1 MVALLRNIP
10 ACLLLAIAFVGCST
24 LAPESS
30 IHINSDPIVSWN
42 DVREI
47 ERLLPSLGIKY
58 PITEI
63 TPKGPDRFIIICTI
77 RPPYGDPYTPSD
89 EIEFTV
95 VRKDGHWVVA
105 GRPQRISRVIT
116 S

>member
-1 MVALLRNIP
+1 MHALLRNI
-10 ACLLLAIAFVGCST
+10 LVYFTLAIAFVGCST

-30 IHINSDPIVSWN
+30 IHINGDPIVSWN

-63 TPKGPDRFIIICTI
+63 TPKGPDRAEIVCTI
-77 RPPYGDPYTPSD
+77 RPSYEGNPTEEVES
-89 EIEFTV
+89 FTV
-95 VRKDGHWVVA
+95 VRRGGHWIAV
-105 GRPQRISRVIT
+105 GRPRKLRLVVT

>member
-1 MVALLRNIP
+1 MIAPLRNVL
-10 ACLLLAIAFVGCST
+10 AYLLLAIAFAGCSI

-30 IHINSDPIVSWN
+30 IHINGDPIVSWN

-63 TPKGPDRFIIICTI
+63 TPEGPDCAKIICTI
-77 RPPYGDPYTPSD
+77 RPPSGDPYTPSD

-95 VRKDGHWVVA
+95 VRKDGHWIVS